1 MTLLQFVVLLVAI
14 QRLLELVYAAR
25 NTKALKARGGIEVGA
40 GHYPLIVLV
49 HAGWLAALLFFVPA
63 DAFVSWPL
71 LAIFIV
77 LQGLRVWVVTS
88 LGPYWTTRI
97 ITVPGAPLRRRGPYR
112 FMRHP
117 NYAVVAGEIFVL
129 PLAFGA
135 WQIALLFSLLN
146 ALVLAWRIHME
157 ESANRD
163 RRSLSPL

>member
-1 MTLLQFVVLLVAI
+1 VTLLQFVVLLVAI

-135 WQIALLFSLLN
+135 WQIALLFSLLK